1 MHGGDWGECGT
12 IQLIWCMRVLI
23 TISDSLKRLGV
34 YVVYCVVDGVTV
46 VESGDA
52 FTSELGELEEIIR
65 CEGDTKANPVAQ
77 AYRKFYWSIGLDPTK
92 IRPAGEALRRRV
104 LNGGRLPKINSVV
117 DAGNYVSAKTLVP
130 IGLYDTLTLSGSLM
144 LKHSEGG
151 ELFLAIGSN
160 VEETLPP
167 GVPILIDCAEPK
179 HALHLFPHRD
189 SQRTKI
195 TSRTKSVLVVGA
207 GVEGVDPAIV
217 QRAVKSTI
225 EVTVKYSGGVPSP
238 IMVA

>member
-1 MHGGDWGECGT
+1 MGGGFFTIKLLRCMH
-12 IQLIWCMRVLI
+12 VLI
-23 TISDSLKRLGV
+23 RISDSLKRLGV
-34 YVVYCVVDGVTV
+34 HVAYSVIDAVTV
-46 VESGDA
+46 AESGDV
-52 FTSELGELEEIIR
+52 FTKELGELEEVIR
-65 CEGDTKANPVAQ
+65 
-77 AYRKFYWSIGLDPTK
+77 R
-92 IRPAGEALRRRV
+92 AGEALRRRV

-130 IGLYDTLTLSGSLM
+130 IGLYDTLTLSGNLM
-144 LKHSEGG
+144 LKHSEGD
-151 ELFLAIGSN
+151 ELFLAIGSS
-160 VEETLPP
+160 VEERLPP
-167 GVPILIDCAEPK
+167 GVPILIDCSEAN

-195 TSRTKSVLVVGA
+195 TNQTKSVLVVGA

-225 EVTVKYSGGVPSP
+225 ELTVKYSGGFPNP

>member
-1 MHGGDWGECGT
+1 MGGGFFTIKLLRCMH
-12 IQLIWCMRVLI
+12 VLI
-23 TISDSLKRLGV
+23 RISDSLKRLGV
-34 YVVYCVVDGVTV
+34 HVAYSVIDAVTV
-46 VESGDA
+46 AESGDV
-52 FTSELGELEEIIR
+52 FTKELGELEEVIR
-65 CEGDTKANPVAQ
+65 REGDTKTNPVAQ
-77 AYRKFYWSIGLDPTK
+77 AYRRFYWSIGLDPTK

-130 IGLYDTLTLSGSLM
+130 IGLYDTLTLSGNLM
-144 LKHSEGG
+144 LKHSEGD
-151 ELFLAIGSN
+151 ELFLAIGSS
-160 VEETLPP
+160 VEERLPP
-167 GVPILIDCAEPK
+167 GVPILIDCSEAN

-195 TSRTKSVLVVGA
+195 TNQTKSVLVVGA

-225 EVTVKYSGGVPSP
+225 ELTVKYSGGFPNP

>member
-1 MHGGDWGECGT
+1 MV
-12 IQLIWCMRVLI
+12 VLI
-23 TISDSLKRLGV
+23 TISDSLKSLGV
-34 YVVYCVVDGVTV
+34 YVAYCVIDGVTV
-46 VESGDA
+46 VKSGDVL
-52 FTSELGELEEIIR
+52 TNELVELEGIIR
-65 CEGDTKANPVAQ
+65 REGDVKANPVAQ
-77 AYRKFYWSIGLDPTK
+77 AYRRFYWSIGIDPTK

-130 IGLYDTLTLSGSLM
+130 IGLYDTLTLSGSLR

-160 VEETLPP
+160 IEEPLSP

-189 SQRTKI
+189 SQRTMI
-195 TSRTKSVLVVGA
+195 TNQTKSVLVMGA
-207 GVEGVDPAIV
+207 GVEGVDSTIV

-225 EVTVKYSGGVPSP
+225 ELIVKYSGGTPSP